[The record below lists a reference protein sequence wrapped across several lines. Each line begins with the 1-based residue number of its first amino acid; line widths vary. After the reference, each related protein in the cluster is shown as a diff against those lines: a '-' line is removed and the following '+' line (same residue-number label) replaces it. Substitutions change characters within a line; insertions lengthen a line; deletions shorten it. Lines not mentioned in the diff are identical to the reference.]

1 MGSLATLLPTAH
13 NASPADPVIDNA
25 PDELNDLSYLV
36 EVLRSVETERHIEQ
50 DLTTRAAALGISIPA
65 PPSPTGETNSPGPE
79 SDATLSSTHARNTSS
94 GSDDTTGTA
103 MTSNPPSRPD
113 TGVAQRETAPP
124 LPNSRARSRSLNF
137 STYDKYLAQLE
148 PNLCQPKI
156 IKRPPTPTD
165 NAPSLFSVSTR
176 KSYISIKNGL
186 KAKVRWKRQS
196 TIPSTTLYVQPLP
209 FAAKSRSTLY
219 GNTDISL
226 PDPAYAVV
234 TTSISKTIFRPCRAA
249 TPTAETACG

>member
-13 NASPADPVIDNA
+13 NANPAEPVIENA
-25 PDELNDLSYLV
+25 PGELDDLSYLV
-36 EVLRSVETERHIEQ
+36 EVLRSVETEQHIEQ
-50 DLTTRAAALGISIPA
+50 DLTHRAAALGISMPP
-65 PPSPTGETNSPGPE
+65 PPSPSEETNCPDPE

-94 GSDDTTGTA
+94 GSDNTADTA

-113 TGVAQRETAPP
+113 TGAGQRENPPP
-124 LPNSRARSRSLNF
+124 LPSSRARSRSLNF

-156 IKRPPTPTD
+156 LKRPPTPTD
-165 NAPSLFSVSTR
+165 NAPSIFSVSTR

-196 TIPSTTLYVQPLP
+196 TTPSTTL
-209 FAAKSRSTLY
+209 
-219 GNTDISL
+219 
-226 PDPAYAVV
+226 
-234 TTSISKTIFRPCRAA
+234 
-249 TPTAETACG
+249 